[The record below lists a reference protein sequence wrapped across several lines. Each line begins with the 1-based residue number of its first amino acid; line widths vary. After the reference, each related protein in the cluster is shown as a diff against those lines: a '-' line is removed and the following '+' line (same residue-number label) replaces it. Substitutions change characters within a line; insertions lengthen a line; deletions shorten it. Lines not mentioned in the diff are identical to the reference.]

1 MRHQASSGVLGRA
14 DSARAFSDFLAF
26 GSHIE
31 RLSLTY
37 TLAEVKFF
45 RHVRA
50 LPEFYSTAESFMV

>member
-1 MRHQASSGVLGRA
+1 MRHRTRPGAAGRT

-26 GSHIE
+26 ASHIE
-31 RLSLTY
+31 RLDAAYS
-37 TLAEVKFF
+37 LAEVKFF